1 MKEAIAALLMVAAAV
16 SAQAG
21 ADAPGKVAP
30 VVEVYKTHCQSC
42 HMADGDSPL
51 EPLNFVDGTWKHS
64 SAPAKVAGVI
74 ADGVPGT
81 AMLAFKDKLTPAE
94 VRALAAYVRA
104 FDKKL
109 KLPAKPRK
117 QR

>member
-1 MKEAIAALLMVAAAV
+1 MIQALAASFLMMAAA
-16 SAQAG
+16 ATT
-21 ADAPGKVAP
+21 PPVA
-30 VVEVYKTHCQSC
+30 EVYKTHCQSC

-51 EPLNFVDGTWKHS
+51 EPMNFADGVWKHG

-81 AMLAFKDKLTPAE
+81 AMLPFNAKLTPAE

-104 FDKKL
+104 FDKSL
-109 KLPAKPRK
+109 KASKATTK
-117 QR
+117 KK